1 MLSVAPERLDIIS
14 SLCLCGQR
22 MYYTDSGI
30 IGPRLSSELPPLS
43 VSPLRFGPE
52 TAYATPP
59 KNTQTARHSIFSSG
73 STVSNST
80 PTKAVQQ
87 ASKRTSDKPKSFLS
101 RVTSRPSLTFRYS
114 SADLKS
120 ASKSSSRLF
129 NKTPEKNTDLNT
141 GSRSIVMVPV
151 AEPVVRHLGEG
162 RDFFTSPRAAP
173 TPPSVTFTP
182 SESLSQES
190 IFDTFRP
197 SASTGDES
205 DMIRSTEDFRRRVKG
220 RSPSVTRQTSLSPEV
235 NQKSTPRSRHSHSV
249 SSITVTSAS
258 DQSPNCNYVVPRSRN
273 GVVRIGREEVTLS
286 VANVLESELGVDV
299 GDSEEE
305 SEYGEE
311 SRNPKFK
318 STSPKRFAS
327 LGPPPGILPILP
339 DSSELPR
346 LCSSSDDLNFRLSI
360 NNSQDILLESQSPL
374 SALIAGAPVQ
384 SSPPPRASPYQ
395 QINRSPDHRI
405 SSPPAIERGGA
416 EQENYS
422 AAMLSHRQNKSFGGL
437 DRISERSLQLGSD
450 NSHSPRQ
457 SSGKKGARI
466 SDEQTVAR
474 LQQSLDTQCARFD
487 RLARH
492 LLEIIQRHTTEKL
505 TLETRISTLER
516 DVRARDRE
524 AKGLRWLVDNMKKA
538 SEEKRSSNRLGR
550 ASSMQS
556 LTFGTSAPDKQADLS
571 AIAAMLSVVARD
583 DSAVLGDHHRKQEG
597 RSSAEVSPDL
607 APSKEKSLRRAKTLP
622 DMHGAGVGRGSG
634 HGPAP
639 PMPAQSPSP
648 DISGVGLGL
657 DFPLPE
663 PLTLRSIASTLLS
676 TAGSNTTVPSLTT
689 APTAASG
696 LSMATLP
703 SAGNVPSSIST
714 ASSPPKRNRLNSS
727 EKRKA
732 GEWHPGVVAHYRP
745 STEHSGNNIKSDLD
759 AVPATYANNLNKG
772 RAPNITHVLRKAE
785 SGQSLDF
792 DSIFEKL
799 VANAEEFLDQ

>member
-1 MLSVAPERLDIIS
+1 
-14 SLCLCGQR
+14 

-43 VSPLRFGPE
+43 VSPLKLGPE

-80 PTKAVQQ
+80 PTKAAQR

-120 ASKSSSRLF
+120 ASKSTSRLF
-129 NKTPEKNTDLNT
+129 NKTPEKSTDLNT

-151 AEPVVRHLGEG
+151 AEPVVQHLGEG
-162 RDFFTSPRAAP
+162 HDFFSSPRAAP

-190 IFDTFRP
+190 LFDTYRP
-197 SASTGDES
+197 SASKGDES

-220 RSPSVTRQTSLSPEV
+220 ISPSVTRQASLSPEV
-235 NQKSTPRSRHSHSV
+235 NQKPTPRSHHSRSV
-249 SSITVTSAS
+249 SSTTVTSAS
-258 DQSPNCNYVVPRSRN
+258 DQSPYCNYVVPRSRN

-346 LCSSSDDLNFRLSI
+346 LCPSSGDLNFRLSI

-384 SSPPPRASPYQ
+384 SSPPPRASPHQ

-405 SSPPAIERGGA
+405 SSPPAIERGSV
-416 EQENYS
+416 EQENYT
-422 AAMLSHRQNKSFGGL
+422 LSHRQNKSIGGL

-466 SDEQTVAR
+466 SDGQADTVAR

-524 AKGLRWLVDNMKKA
+524 VKGLRWLVDNMKKA
-538 SEEKRSSNRLGR
+538 SEEKRSSNRHGR

-583 DSAVLGDHHRKQEG
+583 DSAVLCDHQRKQEG

-607 APSKEKSLRRAKTLP
+607 TPSKEKSLRRAKTLP

-696 LSMATLP
+696 MSMATLP
-703 SAGNVPSSIST
+703 SAGKLPSSIST

-745 STEHSGNNIKSDLD
+745 STEHSVDTIKSDFD

-772 RAPNITHVLRKAE
+772 RASNITHVLRKAE